1 MKKKLLITG
10 ASGFLGWNIGTF
22 PQKDWTIIGT
32 YFSNKNGL
40 PNDMEAISLDLL
52 DFEKTK
58 AFILKIRPDA
68 ILHLAANSSTYL
80 CEKSPEDTYKINVE
94 TPAFL
99 AKIANEIGSHFVF
112 TSSEQVFSGN
122 DSTYFENDNP
132 SPLNAYGKQKLAAE
146 KEVSKFKNTCIVRI
160 AVLFG
165 HAGTGTRNFMH
176 EWIKN
181 WKNDEAITVFHDE
194 VRSFLSG
201 QSAAQGLFSLLNQQ
215 ATGIFH
221 LAGKE
226 AVSRLEFAN
235 LLKTYAKIPTATIHS
250 KSQKEV
256 NTLAFRPMNLALD
269 CSNSESFSFV
279 KRGLK
284 EELEKLF

>member
-10 ASGFLGWNIGTF
+10 ASGFLGWNVATF
-22 PQKDWTIIGT
+22 PQEDWTIIGT
-32 YFSNKNGL
+32 YFSNKKGL
-40 PNDMEAISLDLL
+40 ADGIKPIELDLL

-58 AFILKIRPDA
+58 AVILKIRPDA
-68 ILHLAANSSTYL
+68 ILHLSANSSTHF
-80 CEKSPEDTYKINVE
+80 CEKSPEDTYKINVK

-165 HAGTGTRNFMH
+165 NAGPGTRNFMY
-176 EWIKN
+176 EWINK
-181 WKNDEAITVFHDE
+181 WKNEEPITVFHDE

-201 QSAAQGLFSLLNQQ
+201 QSAAQGIFTLLNQQ
-215 ATGIFH
+215 AKGIYH
-221 LAGKE
+221 LGGKD
-226 AVSRLEFAN
+226 AISRLEFAN
-235 LLKTYAKIPTATIHS
+235 LLKKYAKIPTAIIYS

-256 NTLAFRPMNLALD
+256 NTLAFRPANLALD
-269 CSNSESFSFV
+269 CSDSENLGFV
-279 KRGLK
+279 KRSLK
-284 EELEKLF
+284 DEFDKLF